1 MDCPHCGTN
10 LDKILISSSIEQR
23 LVGTKWEISE
33 MYAPTVKCAR
43 CYEELDESTIEEA
56 GIVLYE
62 DDEENK

>member
-1 MDCPHCGTN
+1 
-10 LDKILISSSIEQR
+10 
-23 LVGTKWEISE
+23 